1 MPSINCLSPLCDIMS
16 KGLIL
21 CATEFEMA
29 RFLDQ
34 QPLVKRKTP
43 SGPIVYSG
51 SIEDTPFDCLISGPG
66 VFNTAHALT
75 AYLEHTRPT
84 LVLDTG
90 IAGAFASFGSGDD
103 DAGGAVGNGAISS
116 RAIGSRAIGSG
127 AIRIGDVGI
136 AAQEQYLHT
145 VNTPA
150 SCLPFDLIEN
160 QPLTRQG
167 IYPVN
172 PELLDVYHGLFTR
185 EFAGSIVRGDFIT
198 VSSITASPGHAQ
210 KIYNR
215 FFPVME
221 AMEGAAAFHV
231 AALYGVPLIEIRA
244 ASNFVG
250 ERDKDRWDFPLACDR
265 VRQICEIV
273 IANGFKLK

>member
-1 MPSINCLSPLCDIMS
+1 MP

-29 RFLDQ
+29 RFLDEQ
-34 QPLVKRKTP
+34 SGLVKRKTP
-43 SGPIVYSG
+43 SGLTLYSG
-51 SIEDTPFDCLISGPG
+51 IWDDTPFDCMISGPG

-75 AYLEHTRPT
+75 VYLEHTRPT
-84 LVLDTG
+84 LILDTG
-90 IAGAFASFGSGDD
+90 ISGVFASFGSGKDD
-103 DAGGAVGNGAISS
+103 PGGAGGGDPNGIGNI
-116 RAIGSRAIGSG
+116 
-127 AIRIGDVGI
+127 GI
-136 AAQEQYLHT
+136 AAREQYIHT
-145 VNTPA
+145 GVGCHTTA

-167 IYPVN
+167 IYLSD
-172 PELLDVYHGLFTR
+172 PELLNGYQGIFTR
-185 EFAGSIVRGDFIT
+185 ESVGPVTRGDFIT

-210 KIYNR
+210 KIYTR

-231 AALYGVPLIEIRA
+231 AALYDVPLIEIRA

-250 ERDKDRWDFPLACDR
+250 ERDKDKWDFPLACDR

>member
-1 MPSINCLSPLCDIMS
+1 MS

-21 CATEFEMA
+21 CATEVEMA

-34 QPLVKRKTP
+34 QPGLVKGKTP
-43 SGPIVYSG
+43 SGLILYSG
-51 SIEDTPFDCLISGPG
+51 ILDEIPFDCMISGPG

-75 AYLEHTRPT
+75 VYLEHTRPT
-84 LVLDTG
+84 LILDTG
-90 IAGAFASFGSGDD
+90 IAGAFASFGSGED
-103 DAGGAVGNGAISS
+103 DARGAGGCGTFSNRPIGIGGIS
-116 RAIGSRAIGSG
+116 
-127 AIRIGDVGI
+127 I
-136 AAQEQYLHT
+136 AAREQYIHIG
-145 VNTPA
+145 VGCNTPDE

-167 IYPVN
+167 IYPSD
-172 PELLDVYHGLFTR
+172 PELLDLYHGLFTR
-185 EFAGSIVRGDFIT
+185 EFVGPVARGDFIT

-215 FFPVME
+215 FSPVME
-221 AMEGAAAFHV
+221 TMEGAAALHV
-231 AALYGVPLIEIRA
+231 AALYDVPIIEIRA

-250 ERDKDRWDFPLACDR
+250 ERDKDKWNFPLACDR